1 METVESLY
9 SEGKLRDCEFFLF
22 MDNIVANYAC
32 YKGSSSCKALFDLVL
47 RMMLIQQKGGLMLH
61 VVHVAGTRVIKSG
74 VDDLSCGETG
84 EGVM

>member
-1 METVESLY
+1 
-9 SEGKLRDCEFFLF
+9 
-22 MDNIVANYAC
+22 
-32 YKGSSSCKALFDLVL
+32 
-47 RMMLIQQKGGLMLH
+47 MLH